1 MIDLQV
7 VEKLALERI
16 EELNRDLYIVDL
28 KISSN
33 NIISIELDRV
43 KGSVSVDDCISVSR
57 NIEHNLDRE
66 VSDFELNVSSAGLD
80 KPLRHNN
87 QFIKNIGKS
96 VEVLLK
102 SGESVTGVL
111 VSNTT
116 NNLNL
121 KTEKK
126 VRVDGKKKKE
136 KVIENL
142 DIKFQE
148 IKEVKVKLSFK

>member
-136 KVIENL
+136 KVIKNL
-142 DIKFQE
+142 NIKFQE

>member
-66 VSDFELNVSSAGLD
+66 VTDFELNVSSAGLD

-142 DIKFQE
+142 NIKFQE